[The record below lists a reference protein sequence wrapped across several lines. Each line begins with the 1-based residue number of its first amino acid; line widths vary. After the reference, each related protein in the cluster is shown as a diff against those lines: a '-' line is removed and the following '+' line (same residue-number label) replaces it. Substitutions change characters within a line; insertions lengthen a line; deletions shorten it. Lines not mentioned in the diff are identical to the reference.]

1 VQKKLVYLYL
11 TNYAETHPDL
21 SLLAVNTLQK
31 DVTDTNPMIRGL
43 ALRHLCSL
51 RLPNFLEY
59 MVSPVDNGA
68 SSLPVTL
75 HCAPFSVHEL
85 TLRPRPARSGTIRAK
100 DSSAGRCEAAS
111 AIASGHQAAGE
122 RSSWSSTRA
131 IRALAGAEHHDTLA
145 FA

>member
-59 MVSPVDNGA
+59 MVSPVDNGVFGPA
-68 SSLPVTL
+68 LLSSSHAPLRAAQ
-75 HCAPFSVHEL
+75 CA
-85 TLRPRPARSGTIRAK
+85 
-100 DSSAGRCEAAS
+100 
-111 AIASGHQAAGE
+111 
-122 RSSWSSTRA
+122 
-131 IRALAGAEHHDTLA
+131 
-145 FA
+145 